1 MRAMLPRSLPRFVQR
16 LLLGAA
22 LVLALALGFAA
33 YLRPAFIVDLANRIV
48 LCF

>member
-1 MRAMLPRSLPRFVQR
+1 MLPRFLPRLLQR
-16 LLLGAA
+16 LLLCAA
-22 LVLALALGFAA
+22 LVLALTLGFAA

>member
-1 MRAMLPRSLPRFVQR
+1 MHDRIKR
-16 LLLGAA
+16 LLLGIA
-22 LVLALALGFAA
+22 LIAVLSFAFVS